1 MNRLTAIL
9 AALAIMPGAVHA
21 QDAAATP
28 EAQAPAQQP
37 DPAAA
42 QGAAEEEPFDA
53 SAIQGKV
60 DSLAE
65 QYAETKADV
74 AGMKKLKLSGYVQPR
89 WAWQESAA
97 ADFNTTPESAPS
109 QEGFFIRRGRF
120 KATYDAD
127 WSVYVLQVDVTPA
140 SVSAKEVYASLKLP
154 WLPSM
159 GLAIDAGLQLFP
171 FGYEVGVR
179 SSSDLDLL
187 ERAAVSRAYLG
198 GEYDLGVALKG
209 AYGPVNFK
217 VGLFNGNGVDAKQ
230 SGLDNDQRKDVIG
243 RVGIDLGILTGGVSG
258 WYGKT
263 VNYVATDDPQY
274 DRYRLG
280 ADAQL
285 YLDLIPVG
293 GTALKGE
300 YIWGRTTISDRNG
313 GAGDRLGQTG
323 HGWYG
328 LVTQNVGPWNQVAF
342 RFEEFTADNSLP
354 LTGTNVKTA
363 REIQAAVHTFVG
375 SGGKISLAWFHP
387 VNGDRAPG
395 VSSDPRR
402 DQFIVQAQAKF

>member
-1 MNRLTAIL
+1 MNRLTAVL
-9 AALAIMPGAVHA
+9 AVLALCPALARA
-21 QDAAATP
+21 QEAAAAP
-28 EAQAPAQQP
+28 QQVPAEQQA
-37 DPAAA
+37 PAAA
-42 QGAAEEEPFDA
+42 QGGQEETPFDG

-65 QYAETKADV
+65 QYAETKTDV
-74 AGMKKLKLSGYVQPR
+74 ASLKKLKFSGYVQGR
-89 WAWQESAA
+89 YAWQESTA
-97 ADFNTTPESAPS
+97 ADFNTTPESAPA
-109 QEGFFIRRGRF
+109 QQGFFIRRGRL
-120 KATYDAD
+120 KAAYDAD
-127 WSVYVLQVDVTPA
+127 WSQFVLQLDATPA
-140 SVSAKEVYASLKLP
+140 GVSAKEAFASIKLP
-154 WLPSM
+154 WQ
-159 GLAIDAGLQLFP
+159 GFAIDAGLQLFP

-187 ERAAVSRAYLG
+187 ERSAVVRAYLA

-209 AYGPVNFK
+209 VYGPLNFK
-217 VGLFNGNGVDAKQ
+217 VGLFNGDGVDAKQ
-230 SGLDNDQRKDVIG
+230 AGYDNDQRKDVIG
-243 RVGIDLGILTGGVSG
+243 RLGVDLGMLTGGVSG

-263 VNYVATDDPQY
+263 VNYVASDDPEY

-285 YLDLIPVG
+285 YLDLLPVG

-300 YIWGRTTISDRNG
+300 YIWGRTTISDKNG
-313 GAGDRLGQTG
+313 GAGDKLGKTG

-328 LVTQNVGPWNQVAF
+328 LATQNVGRYHQVAF
-342 RFEEFTADNSLP
+342 RYEEFTADNTLP

-375 SGGKISLAWFHP
+375 EGGKISLAWAHP
-387 VNGDRAPG
+387 MNGDRAPG
-395 VSSDPRR
+395 VSSDPKR